1 AGEPSRFITQIEMDT
16 HPNHQVSKQQ
26 YFAYL
31 PDKSSQLFAI
41 RKSEKLQQRLQ
52 QMATEKGFSPT
63 ALTSYLRNPK
73 DFYYQ
78 YVLGINPSEEVEE
91 NIALNTLGTVVHRS
105 EEHTSN
111 SSHVKISYAVFCLK
125 KKNKYIR

>member
-1 AGEPSRFITQIEMDT
+1 
-16 HPNHQVSKQQ
+16 
-26 YFAYL
+26 
-31 PDKSSQLFAI
+31 
-41 RKSEKLQQRLQ
+41 KSEKLQQRLQ

-91 NIALNTLGTVVHRS
+91 NIALNTLGTVVHNVLENLFQPCVEVLLTAEMLEQMKPKVRAEVEKQFYEIYSQSYQKEGKICWHLRS
-105 EEHTSN
+105 WYR
-111 SSHVKISYAVFCLK
+111 IST
-125 KKNKYIR
+125 NI